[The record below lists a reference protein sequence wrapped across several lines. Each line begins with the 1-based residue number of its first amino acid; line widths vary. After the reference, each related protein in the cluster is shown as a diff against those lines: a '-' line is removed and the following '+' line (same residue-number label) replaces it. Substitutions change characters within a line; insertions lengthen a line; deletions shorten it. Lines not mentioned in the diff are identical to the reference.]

1 MKIGTMFGPCSV
13 YAALLTDPNDWALDK
28 TDSLYS
34 AKKSAGTMGTRTI
47 ADSNVRY
54 SLPSENWYVSASSLR
69 QVQQLQ
75 GKGPA
80 DSIQQQRVAGEIR
93 VWQAWQGPCWAIW
106 RHANDGVLAIK
117 WFKHFFFLLGFWNKV
132 NRFFRAKWFKNW
144 RFKYVKVKPTT
155 SPLGKGGTPGHLH
168 RIAWPPKAVARP
180 TNGTWDRPGPPRSR
194 WCPWKLSV
202 PRCHV
207 PQWMETTWEYQG
219 GPAIKHGW
227 NMFRS

>member
-1 MKIGTMFGPCSV
+1 
-13 YAALLTDPNDWALDK
+13 
-28 TDSLYS
+28 
-34 AKKSAGTMGTRTI
+34 MGTRTI

-106 RHANDGVLAIK
+106 RHANGGVLDGQKVK
-117 WFKHFFFLLGFWNKV
+117 WFKHIVFSPGVFEIKSTGFSWP
-132 NRFFRAKWFKNW
+132 KWFKNW

-207 PQWMETTWEYQG
+207 PGRSSNQTWLEHVPVIEDPPSYL
-219 GPAIKHGW
+219 HL
-227 NMFRS
+227 